1 MTEFSYR
8 RKGVMLV
15 LEFKGVGKKFKNT
28 EVLKD
33 ISMTIHD
40 GEFVVFIGPS
50 GCGKTTT
57 LKMINRLIVPSTG
70 KILLN
75 GKDILK
81 EDVIKLRRN
90 MGYVIQQT
98 GLFPHMNVQENIEVI
113 AKLEHVDAKERE
125 KKCREL
131 LEMVGLDFEQYAKRY
146 PGELSGGQQQR
157 IGVARA
163 FALDPEIILMDEP
176 FSALDPIT
184 RSSLQ
189 DQLLTI
195 QEHLKKTIVFVTH
208 DMDEAIKIA
217 DRICIMHD
225 GKVLQFD
232 TPEEILKHPVNEFV
246 SDFVGKNRIWDSPEL
261 IKAEDIMIQHVVT
274 TYPNISIVR
283 AYEYMRYNKVDTLMV
298 IDHDRHLQ
306 GIISAKMIRR
316 QRHQSDARVNDIMI
330 KPPLIIHEG
339 DSLVDVVKMTKKAD
353 FYNAP
358 VTNEREE
365 LVGLI
370 TRSSLVTTFSKQ
382 FEEEEGDEE

>member
-1 MTEFSYR
+1 M
-8 RKGVMLV
+8 
-15 LEFKGVGKKFKNT
+15 LEFKNVGKRFKNT
-28 EVLKD
+28 EVLKN
-33 ISMTIHD
+33 ISMTIQD

-57 LKMINRLIVPSTG
+57 LKMINRLIVPSKG
-70 KILLN
+70 QILFN

-98 GLFPHMNVQENIEVI
+98 GLFPHMNVQDNIEVI
-113 AKLEHVDAKERE
+113 AKLEHIDAKIRDE
-125 KKCREL
+125 KTKEL
-131 LEMVGLDFEQYAKRY
+131 MEMVGLDFEQYAKRY
-146 PGELSGGQQQR
+146 PAELSGGQQQR
-157 IGVARA
+157 VGVARA

-189 DQLLTI
+189 DELLLI
-195 QEHLKKTIVFVTH
+195 QENVKKTIIFVTH

-217 DRICIMHD
+217 DRICIMHN
-225 GKVLQFD
+225 GEVLQFD

-261 IKAEDIMIQHVVT
+261 IKAEDIMIRHVVT
-274 TYPNISIVR
+274 THPNVSLVR

-298 IDHDRHLQ
+298 VDREQHLQ
-306 GIISAKMIRR
+306 GLVSAKMIRR
-316 QRHQSDARVNDIMI
+316 NREANNLTIKDIMI
-330 KPPLIIHEG
+330 KPPLIVHQG
-339 DSLVDVVKMTKKAD
+339 DSLVDVVQTTKKAD

-358 VTNEREE
+358 VVNDKDE

-382 FEEEEGDEE
+382 FEVEEGDEE